1 MIRASAADQTFDV
14 VVIGSGFG
22 GAAVACRLAQAGKS
36 VAILER
42 GKEYPVEQG
51 SFTTTGHGT
60 RTLRHGHFLV
70 DQGNGM
76 NVIRGIGVGG
86 GSLHYFGVRLR
97 ADPEIFEDPRWPS
110 GVDRRVL
117 DPYYDLADTMIR
129 SAPVSANPVAGMPAR
144 GIAFQNA
151 ARASRRARREPKWVP
166 LAVHTE
172 EAPAPTPAGIPQ
184 TRCVYCGDCIV
195 GCPAS
200 ETFEGNVNARELLTL
215 NYLAVAR
222 QHGARIYPEHFV
234 QTIRKPGPLFE
245 IRFTEGDEEPASD
258 QPKPV
263 RSVHAHR
270 VVVAAGTLG
279 STEVLLQSRN
289 DLPGLSP
296 MLGQH
301 FSGNG
306 DFIYATTRDAAFDL
320 QPKSGPAIVAGCD
333 FSTDDN
339 KIFIEDLGAI
349 PILGSMLGL
358 EKGKL
363 TVRARY
369 RMRYLGMGTDA
380 ANGVLSLDDQ
390 GIVVNWDPTRS
401 LPLYHQITAALREI
415 SQGLNGRYHHPIG
428 YDPVTGTGLLT
439 AHPLGGCVM
448 GETGEQGVADSRGQ
462 VFGVPGLYVADGA
475 LVSTAL
481 ATNPSF
487 TISALAERV
496 AFFMIHG
503 REMQAGDPNTPPKS

>member
-1 MIRASAADQTFDV
+1 
-14 VVIGSGFG
+14 
-22 GAAVACRLAQAGKS
+22 
-36 VAILER
+36 
-42 GKEYPVEQG
+42 
-51 SFTTTGHGT
+51 
-60 RTLRHGHFLV
+60 
-70 DQGNGM
+70 
-76 NVIRGIGVGG
+76 
-86 GSLHYFGVRLR
+86 
-97 ADPEIFEDPRWPS
+97 
-110 GVDRRVL
+110 
-117 DPYYDLADTMIR
+117 
-129 SAPVSANPVAGMPAR
+129 MPQR
-144 GIAFQNA
+144 PG
-151 ARASRRARREPKWVP
+151 
-166 LAVHTE
+166 
-172 EAPAPTPAGIPQ
+172 
-184 TRCVYCGDCIV
+184 
-195 GCPAS
+195 
-200 ETFEGNVNARELLTL
+200 
-215 NYLAVAR
+215 AVAR

-234 QTIRKPGPLFE
+234 QTIRQPGPLFE
-245 IRFTEGDEEPASD
+245 IRFTEGDEEPASG

-306 DFIYATTRDAAFDL
+306 DFIYAMTRDAPFDL

-390 GIVVNWDPTRS
+390 GIVVDWDPTRS

-415 SQGLNGRYHHPIG
+415 SQGLNGLYHHPIG

-475 LVSTAL
+475 LVPTAL

>member
-1 MIRASAADQTFDV
+1 MNRASAADQTFDV
-14 VVIGSGFG
+14 IVIGSGFG

-42 GKEYPVEQG
+42 GKEYPVERG
-51 SFTTTGHGT
+51 SFRTTGHGT
-60 RTLRHGHFLV
+60 RTLRHGHFLI

-97 ADPEIFEDPRWPS
+97 ADPEIFADPRWPAEI
-110 GVDRRVL
+110 DRRVL

-129 SAPVSANPVAGMPAR
+129 SAPVSPNPVAGMPAR
-144 GIAFQNA
+144 GVAFQNA
-151 ARASRRARREPKWVP
+151 ARASRRARAEPKWVP

-172 EAPAPTPAGIPQ
+172 AAPSPTPAGIPQ
-184 TRCVYCGDCIV
+184 TRCVYCGDCLV

-222 QHGARIYPEHFV
+222 RHGARIYPEHFV
-234 QTIRKPGPLFE
+234 QTIRKPGDLFE
-245 IRFTEGDEEPASD
+245 VRFTQGDEEPASD
-258 QPKPV
+258 PSKPV
-263 RSVHAHR
+263 SSVHARR
-270 VVVAAGTLG
+270 VVLAAGTLG
-279 STEVLLQSRN
+279 STQVLLESRN
-289 DLPGLSP
+289 DFPGLSP
-296 MLGQH
+296 MLGLH

-306 DFIYATTRDAAFDL
+306 DFIYAMTKDAAFDL
-320 QPKSGPAIVAGCD
+320 QPKSGPSIVAGCD
-333 FSTDDN
+333 FSTDGN

-358 EKGKL
+358 EKGRL
-363 TVRARY
+363 TVRGRFA
-369 RMRYLGMGTDA
+369 MRYLGMGTDA
-380 ANGVLSLDDQ
+380 ANGVLRLDDQ
-390 GIVVNWDPTRS
+390 GIVLDWDPTAS
-401 LPLYHQITAALREI
+401 LPLYHQITAALREV
-415 SQGLNGRYHHPIG
+415 SQGLNGRYEHPRG

-448 GETGEQGVADSRGQ
+448 GDSIDQGVADSRGE

-475 LVSTAL
+475 LVPTAL

-487 TISALAERV
+487 TISALAERI
-496 AFFMIHG
+496 AFLMIHG
-503 REMQAGDPNTPPKS
+503 RDMVAGDPATPPQS